1 MRPSCY
7 NLHRDWTHKYTKS
20 WKRSETHH
28 SNCTLSQISEM
39 DTNCT
44 TTTTHMG
51 KIVDEEL
58 HAILGLEG
66 PILNHPFI
74 QNLPVERHFSQIHQL
89 CSSSFSCDILC
100 YSPMA
105 LPHHRQIVPF
115 SSHDTSRVL
124 RSHKNTQINTNPFL
138 KKEKKRKRRK

>member
-44 TTTTHMG
+44 TTTTTHMG

-74 QNLPVERHFSQIHQL
+74 QNLPVERH
-89 CSSSFSCDILC
+89 
-100 YSPMA
+100 
-105 LPHHRQIVPF
+105 
-115 SSHDTSRVL
+115 
-124 RSHKNTQINTNPFL
+124 SHKFISLAHRVSLAIFFVIPRWLYHIIGKSYLFLLMILLGSYDHIKIHKLTQTL
-138 KKEKKRKRRK
+138 